1 MESLL
6 EMLSMASRFVHANAK
21 AMNVSWTGSRL
32 AGFYGSLEDWWL
44 QGYIEGTRLIYVQGY
59 IEGTRL
65 IYEAMTALGVKS
77 DYIWLTRQEI
87 IVLKEKWLSG

>member
-44 QGYIEGTRLIYVQGY
+44 QGYIEGTRLIY
-59 IEGTRL
+59 
-65 IYEAMTALGVKS
+65 EAMTALGVKS

-87 IVLKEKWLSG
+87 IALKEKWLSG